1 MGYVGGGGGG
11 GVACGGGGGG
21 SDVMFLFQWL
31 FVGADACQLA
41 EGGWSIL
48 CTSVRSTLSSL
59 SILYDVVTP
68 LRNTT
73 NA

>member
-11 GVACGGGGGG
+11 VACGGGGG

-31 FVGADACQLA
+31 FVGTDACQLA

-48 CTSVRSTLSSL
+48 CTSVRSTMSSL

-73 NA
+73 IA